1 MLKDKEFIGR
11 VCRMTKAN
19 DSIDFSVSKMMRSQ
33 ENNILG
39 FEISTK
45 EGNSEQSKMVLKDEV
60 KFQVN
65 DNWVSSSDLMIHLL
79 LIKVNTLRRQIKIN
93 TSQSKKC

>member
-11 VCRMTKAN
+11 VCRMTKTN
-19 DSIDFSVSKMMRSQ
+19 NPIDFSVSKIMRSK

-45 EGNSEQSKMVLKDEV
+45 QGNSEQSEIVLKDEV

-65 DNWVSSSDLMIHLL
+65 DTWVTSSDLIIHLL
-79 LIKVNTLRRQIKIN
+79 EIKVNTLRRQIKIS
-93 TSQSKKC
+93 TFQRKKC